1 MQSKVGTTD
10 EHYTIEEFAADLL
23 AQIESDMTT
32 DDNDF
37 HDFKDGYAPCLVLAM
52 CSVLQEIST
61 RRSAGINSE
70 HVEEVLSFYKEL
82 AYYCK
87 EASRLCRTTPDESD
101 SMADYCEWSYQL
113 SRSKARLFTDEH
125 AFWPEQKSFEEYC
138 DDDADN
144 YDPEYEIRIPFRELM
159 HLAFNYISHSTSL

>member
-1 MQSKVGTTD
+1 MESKVGTTD

-23 AQIESDMTT
+23 AQLESDMTT
-32 DDNDF
+32 EDNDF

-87 EASRLCRTTPDESD
+87 EATRLCRTTAEDSD
-101 SMADYCEWSYQL
+101 SLADYCEWSYQL
-113 SRSKARLFTDEH
+113 SWSKAHLARDEH
-125 AFWPEQKSFEEYC
+125 AFWPEQQNF
-138 DDDADN
+138 DDSD
-144 YDPEYEIRIPFRELM
+144 DPEYEIRIPFRELM
-159 HLAFNYISHSTSL
+159 HLAFNYISLTPGVTHSRTP